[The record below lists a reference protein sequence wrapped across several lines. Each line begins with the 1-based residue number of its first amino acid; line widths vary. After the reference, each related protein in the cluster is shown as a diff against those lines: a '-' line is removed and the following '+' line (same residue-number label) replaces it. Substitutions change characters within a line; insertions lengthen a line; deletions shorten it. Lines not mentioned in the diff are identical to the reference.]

1 MAPVI
6 SPFQFDG
13 PLNAGDSAF
22 VTCFVPQG
30 DRPLKIKWY
39 HNSHH
44 ITHHSK
50 GIATSPF
57 GSQASILNINFVEP
71 HHRGEYACVA
81 TNAAGKTR
89 FVSTLNVNG
98 TSKSFSFDIIG
109 FFDDCFSIVGLNVKL
124 YQVLIVTAFRWHVL
138 T

>member
-50 GIATSPF
+50 GISTSPF
-57 GSQASILNINFVEP
+57 GSQASILNINYIEP
-71 HHRGEYACVA
+71 HHRGEYACLA

-89 FVSTLNVNG
+89 FAATLNVNG
-98 TSKSFSFDIIG
+98 TSNGLVLVFSELSTTALVLLATILKWISF
-109 FFDDCFSIVGLNVKL
+109 
-124 YQVLIVTAFRWHVL
+124 
-138 T
+138 

>member
-1 MAPVI
+1 MNHQTDCLCVRVAYRSSIRMNMIVQLAVAPVI

-13 PLNAGDSAF
+13 VLNAGDSAF

-39 HNSHH
+39 HNGHH

-50 GIATSPF
+50 GISTSPF
-57 GSQASILNINFVEP
+57 GSQASILNIPAVEP
-71 HHRGEYACVA
+71 HHRGEYACVV

-89 FVSTLNVNG
+89 YAAILNVNG
-98 TSKSFSFDIIG
+98 TPND
-109 FFDDCFSIVGLNVKL
+109 LND
-124 YQVLIVTAFRWHVL
+124 
-138 T
+138 